1 MDMSSQ
7 KVLSPDDT
15 VLLKDGD
22 KCKLVELSD
31 VRYFETFG
39 NYSKTHFSGGTLLIN
54 RSLNYL
60 EKRLPEKS
68 FFRTSRQY
76 IVNLSHIQKLN
87 KIEGGQFRLLLTCG
101 KKIDVSRRRSNHFM
115 ERMTL

>member
-1 MDMSSQ
+1 MPAP

-15 VLLKDGD
+15 VLLNDGD

-39 NYSKTHFSGGTLLIN
+39 NYSKTYFSGGALLIN

-60 EKRLPEKS
+60 EKRLPEKC

-76 IVNLSHIQKLN
+76 IVNLSHIDKLN
-87 KIEGGQFRLLLTCG
+87 KIEGGQFRLTLTCG
-101 KKIDVSRRRSNHFM
+101 KEIDVSRRKSQHLQ
-115 ERMTL
+115 ERLVL